1 MIKKIFEQKKFS
13 QTDLKP
19 IIAYSLVAFLTLFFI
34 GGLIFYQYQTQIK
47 LAEKIRQP
55 DFLWSVVEKNSYV
68 DEIAAKSKILLIS
81 GGIFIFIFLFL
92 LGLNLFFVL
101 RFFLKPLW
109 QLQEGVKEIQGGN
122 YNYKIK
128 VEARNEFGFFA
139 DFFNQMNERFQK
151 TNAEL
156 KESIQLRTGDMDK
169 VIAKLW
175 NKNLEMKDSEVA
187 MVNLLEDARLLEEQL
202 KQEKDRISAIITC
215 MDEGLIV
222 ADIKGLITFINPA
235 TERLLEIKKEMAV
248 GKDIEYITPLFI
260 GRDCEKRVAKEDRPL
275 MRVIREGESL
285 VTTLADDYYF
295 LSKLGKKI
303 AVIVASS
310 PLLKDDKIVGG
321 LVTFRDV
328 NIEKRLDEAKN
339 GFISIASHQM
349 RTPLTSMRWF
359 SEMLMAGDAGAINKE
374 QKKFIETIHD
384 GIERLIALL
393 NLLLQIARVEAG
405 RLKIEPIPVI
415 FKNVI
420 DGVVVAL
427 GPSIR
432 AKLQKI
438 KIVLKPSDFPTI
450 PMDQEV
456 IWQVFLN
463 LISNACR
470 YAPDKGVITI
480 MGEKKGNFV
489 EFSVADKG
497 IGIPKEAQDRIFNK
511 FFRAENAV
519 KAVPEG
525 SGLGLSLVKS
535 LVEGWGGKIW
545 FKSAKGQGT
554 TMYFTIPLAG
564 MKMKEGDVSLRV

>member
-1 MIKKIFEQKKFS
+1 MKNTFERKKFGN
-13 QTDLKP
+13 TGLKLTILHSLASFLALVFVCG
-19 IIAYSLVAFLTLFFI
+19 IIFFDYKAHGFDFLSI
-34 GGLIFYQYQTQIK
+34 VGLIFV
-47 LAEKIRQP
+47 P
-55 DFLWSVVEKNSYV
+55 F
-68 DEIAAKSKILLIS
+68 
-81 GGIFIFIFLFL
+81 FLFL
-92 LGLNLFFVL
+92 TSLNFFLVYK
-101 RFFLKPLW
+101 FFLKPLK
-109 QLQEGVKEIQGGN
+109 QLWRGVDDIRGGKFN
-122 YNYKIK
+122 QKIK
-128 VEARNEFGFFA
+128 VDANNEFAFFA

-156 KESIQLRTGDMDK
+156 KESIQQRTGDMDK

-175 NKNLEMKDSEVA
+175 NKNLEMKDSETA
-187 MVNLLEDARLLEEQL
+187 MINLLEDARLLEEQL

-222 ADIKGLITFINPA
+222 ADTNGIITFINPA
-235 TERLLEIKKEMAV
+235 TERLLEIKKEMAI
-248 GKDIEYITPLFI
+248 GKDIEYITPLFV
-260 GRDCEKRVAKEDRPL
+260 GRDCEKRVPKEDRPL
-275 MRVIREGESL
+275 MKTVRKGESM

-295 LSKLGKKI
+295 LSKSGKKI

-374 QKKFIETIHD
+374 QNKFIETIHD

-405 RLKIEPIPVI
+405 RLKIEPTPII

-420 DGVVVAL
+420 DGVAVAL

-432 AKLQKI
+432 AKLLKI
-438 KIVLKPSDFPTI
+438 KIVLKPDDFPQI

-470 YAPDKGVITI
+470 YTSDKSAITI
-480 MGEKKGNFV
+480 TGEKKEDFV

-511 FFRAENAV
+511 FFRAENAM
-519 KAVPEG
+519 KLVPEG

-545 FKSAKGQGT
+545 FKSAKGEGT